1 MDPLEV
7 MLFFLPIS
15 WKFNLIEGKILPKF
29 VFLRPISSLLSLVF
43 AFSLNDYR
51 IKNSLIFS
59 FQFSFV
65 ICRKFPSYII
75 VRHIPRS
82 KIFNI

>member
-29 VFLRPISSLLSLVF
+29 VFFRPISSLLSLVF
-43 AFSLNDYR
+43 AFSLTDYR
-51 IKNSLIFS
+51 IKNRLIFS
-59 FQFSFV
+59 FQYSFV
-65 ICRKFPSYII
+65 ICLKFPCCIIIFKCPFLNSY
-75 VRHIPRS
+75 
-82 KIFNI
+82 K